1 MQVLSFVDRYVV
13 YAYIL
18 MAAVI
23 LVLLIRLMKK
33 AGNINVTMQPVN
45 DGIRHISKG
54 MEELNEKKAVIDN
67 TINVSIPFFVRIF
80 FLISVIF
87 MALNDFFDTRS
98 GKRSIRRSIR
108 KAFRYQELLRE
119 NRTLRKVSGR

>member
-1 MQVLSFVDRYVV
+1 MQVLSFIDRYIV

-33 AGNINVTMQPVN
+33 AGSIGITMKPLNEDIEHIN
-45 DGIRHISKG
+45 KG
-54 MEELNEKKAVIDN
+54 LKELNEKKEIIDH
-67 TINVSIPFFVRIF
+67 TVNVSIPFFVRIF
-80 FLISVIF
+80 FLASVLW

-98 GKRSIRRSIR
+98 SKRSIGRSLR